1 VKILSLQLDFI
12 SFFLAFLLARS
23 VFCQEN
29 ILRGKIFILCIYLAM
44 KENSWEKRNI
54 YFSIYDPLTVTFY
67 SNVFPIRLCLK
78 KFFHKS

>member
-54 YFSIYDPLTVTFY
+54 NFSIYITFY

-78 KFFHKS
+78 KIFHKS